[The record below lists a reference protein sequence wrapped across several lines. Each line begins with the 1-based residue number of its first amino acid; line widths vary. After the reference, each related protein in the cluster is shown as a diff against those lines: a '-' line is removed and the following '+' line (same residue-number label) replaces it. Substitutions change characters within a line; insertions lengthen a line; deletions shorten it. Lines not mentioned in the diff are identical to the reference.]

1 MRTLFTLPPE
11 SERLAPIFEGPYTSV
26 STRTA
31 LVLKESVK
39 TGSWRDALT
48 VVLPD
53 DGLRRFH
60 EAVRE
65 DNRRPGA

>member
-26 STRTA
+26 TKRTA
-31 LVLKESVK
+31 LALDLQND
-39 TGSWRDALT
+39 TGQFRVALT
-48 VVLPD
+48 VVLPH

-60 EAVRE
+60 EACRE
-65 DNRRPGA
+65 DNRHREA